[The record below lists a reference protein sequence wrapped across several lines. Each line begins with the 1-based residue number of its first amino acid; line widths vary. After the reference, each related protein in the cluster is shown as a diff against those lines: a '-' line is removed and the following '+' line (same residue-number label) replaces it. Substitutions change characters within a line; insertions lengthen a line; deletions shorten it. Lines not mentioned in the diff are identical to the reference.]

1 MIVAEYKEYLAPLF
15 VPSTTFRN
23 FIISLLLGLKDLGEI
38 LLSKFKWGHG
48 FYEMNADVLNIY
60 AACKTGTDVVAAQQK
75 YLQDMVDEDA
85 AARLKGTLIINIGP
99 PLKKYIVLP
108 VQREAKC
115 MASRAAEIFVIL

>member
-1 MIVAEYKEYLAPLF
+1 MGAVQMIVAEYKEYLAPLF

-48 FYEMNADVLNIY
+48 FYEMNADVLDIY
-60 AACKTGTDVVAAQQK
+60 AACKTGADVVEAQQK

-85 AARLKGTLIINIGP
+85 AARLKGTLIIDIEP
-99 PLKKYIVLP
+99 PFKK
-108 VQREAKC
+108 
-115 MASRAAEIFVIL
+115 